1 MKQTID
7 FLAECEALS
16 AVLDPLD
23 GDDFARPTQ
32 FKGWRIEDVFV
43 HLYFWNLQ
51 ADQSIFRPDEFSKTI
66 ADIQPDI
73 QKRGMRPVESEH
85 ITLRGATLVETW
97 RDHYRDFCARLDGI
111 DPKMRVKWAGPDM
124 SVRSSITAR
133 QMETWAHGHE
143 VFDCLGQSRV
153 DTDRIENIVILGVNT
168 FGWSHMVQGF
178 DVPDQRPYLR
188 LKAPSG
194 HIWEYGDVDTENSV
208 IGSAL
213 SFAQV
218 VTQTR
223 NVADTDLQMT
233 GDVAQRWM
241 ETAQCFAGGKEP
253 PPNQGARYVQRDD

>member
-1 MKQTID
+1 MKQIAD

-16 AVLDPLD
+16 AVLNNLD
-23 GDDFARPTQ
+23 DDDFARHTQ
-32 FKGWRIEDVFV
+32 FKGWSIEDVIV

-51 ADQSIFRPDEFSKTI
+51 ADHSIFKPDRFAETI
-66 ADIQPDI
+66 AKILPDV
-73 QKRGMRPVESEH
+73 QDRGMRTVENEN
-85 ITLRGATLVETW
+85 ITLRGPALLQTW
-97 RDHYRDFCARLDGI
+97 RDHFRDFCARLDGI

-178 DVPDQRPYLR
+178 DVPAQRPFVKLT
-188 LKAPSG
+188 APSG
-194 HIWEYGDVDTENSV
+194 QVWEFGEFDANNAIV
-208 IGSAL
+208 GSAV
-213 SFAQV
+213 SFAQA

-233 GDVAQRWM
+233 GHIAQRWM
-241 ETAQCFAGGKEP
+241 ETAQCFAGGKEAP
-253 PPNQGARYVQRDD
+253 PDQGARFVQ